1 MRWGVFVAVLGV
13 ALCRIAPAGAG
24 NEPPRGE
31 PFAFATLENGTFLG
45 FALLRPG
52 TAQQGDSIGEMAF
65 PRSNG
70 VSRVLVDEGGVTYF
84 GYRLEVEPTGK
95 GQFKVTVRPLGSDIE
110 KELRRKIPCLD
121 CPPPRLLA
129 PLLRY
134 PAPRVIA
141 DGDVFTLDLLV
152 NPTTQ
157 EKIIDLVKVS
167 QSAISAA
174 TMRGSAA
181 RIAEALLAVKQAEIH
196 MSSGRY
202 EAAVAEFTKAVAIH
216 PNDATIHNKL
226 GTCYLR
232 SQRMGEA
239 EKEYQEALRINPSY
253 AEVWNNLGALQHGRG
268 KYKQAIKNYQQ
279 AINNYQ
285 KAQSPRPGLATAY
298 KNMGSAYFAIQRFD
312 AGYEAYQAA
321 YRLDPTSLEAPATMV
336 IGLPGESVA
345 MEVFYVAKICAANG
359 QIESALAFLRRA
371 SDAGLDLDRVTR
383 DPDFKEVV
391 ADPRYQQLVK
401 DVKARTPGR

>member
-1 MRWGVFVAVLGV
+1 MRWGVVAVLLGV
-13 ALCRIAPAGAG
+13 ALCWSAPASAG
-24 NEPPRGE
+24 GESPPGE
-31 PFAFATLENGTFLG
+31 SFAFATLENGTFVG

-52 TAQQGDSIGEMAF
+52 ANPPGESIGEVAF

-70 VSRVLVDEGGVTYF
+70 VSRVLVDEGKVMYF
-84 GYRLEVEPTGK
+84 GYRLEVEPAGK

-110 KELRRKIPCLD
+110 KELRRKIPCSD

-134 PAPRVIA
+134 PAPRVVA
-141 DGDVFTLDLLV
+141 DGDVFTLDLLQ

-157 EKIIDLVKVS
+157 ERIIDLVKVS

-174 TMRGSAA
+174 TMRASAA
-181 RIAEALLAVKQAEIH
+181 RIGEAILAVKRAEIH

-202 EAAVAEFTKAVAIH
+202 EAAVAEFGKALAIH

-232 SQRMGEA
+232 SQRMGDA

-253 AEVWNNLGALQHGRG
+253 AEVWNNLGALEHGRG
-268 KYKQAIKNYQQ
+268 RYKQAIKNYQQ
-279 AINNYQ
+279 AINYYQ

-336 IGLPGESVA
+336 VGLPGESVA
-345 MEVFYVAKICAANG
+345 MEVFYIAKICAANG
-359 QIESALAFLRRA
+359 QIEAALTFLRRA
-371 SDAGLDLDRVTR
+371 SDAGLDFDRVAR

-391 ADPRYQQLVK
+391 ADPRYQQLLK
-401 DVKARTPGR
+401 DARNRTPGR